1 MTDKE
6 KIKMLEEKNKHLLK
20 EVSNMAAESLR
31 REVKLAKLE
40 AELIRFYSQ
49 NGTAERHKE

>member
-6 KIKMLEEKNKHLLK
+6 KIKMLEEKNEYLLK

-40 AELIRFYSQ
+40 AEVATLIGRQ
-49 NGTAERHKE
+49 G

>member
-6 KIKMLEEKNKHLLK
+6 KIKMLEEKNEYLLK
-20 EVSNMAAESLR
+20 EVSNMSAESLR

-40 AELIRFYSQ
+40 AEVLAAVTRR
-49 NGTAERHKE
+49 T

>member
-6 KIKMLEEKNKHLLK
+6 KIKMLEEKNEYLLK
-20 EVSNMAAESLR
+20 EVSNMAAESVR

-40 AELIRFYSQ
+40 VEVSALAGGR
-49 NGTAERHKE
+49 KDD